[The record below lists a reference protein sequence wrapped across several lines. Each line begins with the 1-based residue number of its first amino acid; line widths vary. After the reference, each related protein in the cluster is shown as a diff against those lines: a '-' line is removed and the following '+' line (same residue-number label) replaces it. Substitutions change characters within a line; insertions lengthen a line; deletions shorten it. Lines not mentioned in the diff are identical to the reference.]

1 MKKNSQKNLEK
12 KKNVEWGRGDS
23 NTILYQKKKNSA
35 YSLKKKGE
43 SAVMVIRSKYWLPV
57 NKSCQVHFNFLF
69 LWGNLDR
76 VTKES

>member
-1 MKKNSQKNLEK
+1 MKKNSQKNLEN
-12 KKNVEWGRGDS
+12 KKNVEWGRGIPIQFS
-23 NTILYQKKKNSA
+23 TKKKKNSA

-43 SAVMVIRSKYWLPV
+43 SVVMVIRSKCWLPV
-57 NKSCQVHFNFLF
+57 NKSCQVHFNYLF

>member
-1 MKKNSQKNLEK
+1 MLNGGGGFQYNSLPK
-12 KKNVEWGRGDS
+12 
-23 NTILYQKKKNSA
+23 KKKNSA

-43 SAVMVIRSKYWLPV
+43 SVVMVIRSKCWLPV
-57 NKSCQVHFNFLF
+57 NKSCQVHFNYLF